1 MCVYF
6 VVYLALFLFILEFN
20 FVSFLLDF
28 FNLLYF
34 CFVFLFYFI
43 LFWFLLYFI
52 LFLLF
57 VLGVHFLFILL
68 FGLDLF
74 LVFVFIGTEIKAYLF
89 TRLGFL
95 IPYIFSNFSSVS
107 SFIFFSIGFQNSKN
121 TVLLIFCI
129 VFFFSCFS
137 SSTL

>member
-6 VVYLALFLFILEFN
+6 VVYLVLFLFILEFD
-20 FVSFLLDF
+20 FVSFLFGFL
-28 FNLLYF
+28 NLLYF
-34 CFVFLFYFI
+34 FFLFFLFCSYFI
-43 LFWFLLYFI
+43 CSILICFYFLCLVFAFSLFCFSDLIYFWI
-52 LFLLF
+52 
-57 VLGVHFLFILL
+57 
-68 FGLDLF
+68 
-74 LVFVFIGTEIKAYLF
+74 FVFIGTEIKAYLF

-95 IPYIFSNFSSVS
+95 ILYIFSNFSSVS
-107 SFIFFSIGFQNSKN
+107 SLIFFSIGFQNSKN